1 MGNKKIAIPIIA
13 GLFIVLLVAL
23 SAGFY
28 ISHQLSESAKK
39 EYFWSSKEPARYH
52 ILVLLDDST
61 QAYGDA
67 FVRGIEEAG
76 ESYQIAAEMI
86 KIDGSNYKNDLME
99 RLDMAMY
106 MEVDGVILHAFD
118 DEELAMKINTM
129 SDAGIPVI
137 TLNEDLPE
145 TKRISYVG
153 VNRYTIGQA
162 AGMSLAKQMGGAGRI
177 AVIEQQ
183 SFSSSEFSSEDMMIL
198 GLTDVLK
205 EYPKLKLS
213 VVRYTEEGV
222 LSAETVASGI
232 VKDYPGITGIFCTD
246 GQNTLGA
253 VQVLLDN
260 NLVNDKVLIGYSDDD
275 EILSYIQK
283 GNIIEASIAT
293 NYEDV
298 GREAINAFDE
308 YFEVGFVS
316 SYVNTPLQVIDMDTV
331 DAYIGEKSEQNGE
344 IE

>member
-13 GLFIVLLVAL
+13 GLFIVLMVAL

-28 ISHQLSESAKK
+28 ISYQLSESSKK
-39 EYFWSSKEPARYH
+39 EYFWSSKEAAKHH

-76 ESYQIAAEMI
+76 ESYQIAAEVI
-86 KIDGSNYKNDLME
+86 KIEGNNYKNDVLQ

-118 DEELAMKINTM
+118 DEDLASKINAL
-129 SDAGIPVI
+129 SDANIPVI

-162 AGMSLAKQMGGAGRI
+162 AGMALAKEMEDEGKI
-177 AVIEQQ
+177 AVIEQR
-183 SFSSSEFSSEDMMIL
+183 SFSSAEFSSEDMMIL

-205 EYPKLKLS
+205 EYPNLKLG

-222 LSAETVASGI
+222 LSAETVASRI
-232 VKDYPGITGIFCTD
+232 IKEYPDVNGIFCTD

-260 NLVNDKVLIGYSDDD
+260 NLVNDNVLVGYSDDD

-293 NYEDV
+293 NYADV
-298 GREAINAFDE
+298 GREAINAFNE

-316 SYVNTPLQVIDMDTV
+316 SYVNTPLQVIDMNTV
-331 DAYIGEKSEQNGE
+331 DDYIREKSEQNGE